1 MKAPVRATRRI
12 PSRTKN
18 RIPPHY
24 RAHKEVSHSKSSNFC
39 GHVMFKTWRKLCHGM
54 IFNVTVGQ
62 IFPSGLCSGLRP
74 LKKRVIWSQSV
85 TLTSPAG
92 WSCWDEECRLP
103 GQSAQFSQTGPAP
116 TGELRGFPAVKKQ
129 QTESHH
135 SAGNQRCCHT
145 CTTEDSYE
153 SCCMKRWTL
162 S

>member
-1 MKAPVRATRRI
+1 MKAAVRARRRI
-12 PSRTKN
+12 PSRTKS

-24 RAHKEVSHSKSSNFC
+24 RAHKEVRHSKSSNFC
-39 GHVMFKTWRKLCHGM
+39 GHVMFKTWLKTQS
-54 IFNVTVGQ
+54 VKS
-62 IFPSGLCSGLRP
+62 FPVACALDWGHLK
-74 LKKRVIWSQSV
+74 KKRVILSQSV
-85 TLTSPAG
+85 TLISPAG

-116 TGELRGFPAVKKQ
+116 TRELRGFPAVKKQ

-153 SCCMKRWTL
+153 SCCIKRWTL